1 MTFQDNS
8 DRGTTPWRHL
18 YASDGG
24 RLVGMSEFQQEIQAR
39 MESAQKSLDEAR
51 LEGDDYLAQIRL
63 GELESLQRLHDE
75 HTLVA

>member
-1 MTFQDNS
+1 
-8 DRGTTPWRHL
+8 
-18 YASDGG
+18 
-24 RLVGMSEFQQEIQAR
+24 MSEFQQEIQAR